1 MENDLAITNGIKE
14 VVEDFLKWRP
24 TSSRLFL
31 VSRTDSNDAKN
42 ETYCIDLQREQLQ
55 TKEESM
61 LVFLLIP

>member
-1 MENDLAITNGIKE
+1 MDNDLAITNGIKE
-14 VVEDFLKWRP
+14 VVEDFFQWRP

-42 ETYCIDLQREQLQ
+42 ETYCIDLQRERLQ

-61 LVFLLIP
+61 LLFLLIP